1 MSKSYLDDLIGYIA
15 QREPVE
21 PLVALEDVGQNSPV
35 QLVGDLSQEPFWF
48 CREKENRDEIFFIGP
63 N

>member
-1 MSKSYLDDLIGYIA
+1 MSQSCLYDLIRNIA

-21 PLVALEDVGQNSPV
+21 PLVALEDVGQDSPV
-35 QLVGDLSQEPFWF
+35 QLVGDLSQKPFWF
-48 CREKENRDEIFFIGP
+48 CRETIPDEIFFNSP